1 MAIADITDQRLTNL
15 EIKAT
20 YTEDL
25 VEQLDK
31 IIAHQQQQIAQLI
44 REVIE
49 LRQHT
54 PESILNNQNILR
66 DDQPPH
72 FWEIFNANYLIAIN
86 AFI

>member
-1 MAIADITDQRLTNL
+1 MATSDIIDQRLTNL

-31 IIAHQQQQIAQLI
+31 IIVHQQQQIAQLI

-49 LRQHT
+49 LRQPALET
-54 PESILNNQNILR
+54 VMNNQSILS
-66 DDQPPH
+66 DDKPPH
-72 FWEIFNANYLIAIN
+72 F
-86 AFI
+86 

>member
-1 MAIADITDQRLTNL
+1 MATSDIIDQRLTNL

-31 IIAHQQQQIAQLI
+31 IIVHQQQQIAQLI

-49 LRQHT
+49 LRQPALET
-54 PESILNNQNILR
+54 VMNNQRILS
-66 DDQPPH
+66 DDKPPH
-72 FWEIFNANYLIAIN
+72 F
-86 AFI
+86 

>member
-1 MAIADITDQRLTNL
+1 MATSDIIDQRLTNL

-31 IIAHQQQQIAQLI
+31 IIVHQQQQIAQLI

-49 LRQHT
+49 LRQPALET
-54 PESILNNQNILR
+54 VMNNQSILS
-66 DDQPPH
+66 DDKPSH
-72 FWEIFNANYLIAIN
+72 F
-86 AFI
+86 

>member
-1 MAIADITDQRLTNL
+1 MATSDIIDQRLTNL

-31 IIAHQQQQIAQLI
+31 IIVHQQQQIAQLI

-49 LRQHT
+49 LRQPA
-54 PESILNNQNILR
+54 PERVLNNQSILR

-72 FWEIFNANYLIAIN
+72 F
-86 AFI
+86 

>member
-1 MAIADITDQRLTNL
+1 MATSDIIDQRLTNL

-31 IIAHQQQQIAQLI
+31 IIVHQQQQIAQLI

-49 LRQHT
+49 LRQPALET
-54 PESILNNQNILR
+54 VMNNQSILR
-66 DDQPPH
+66 DDKPPH
-72 FWEIFNANYLIAIN
+72 F
-86 AFI
+86 

>member
-1 MAIADITDQRLTNL
+1 MATSDLIDQRLTNL

-31 IIAHQQQQIAQLI
+31 IIVHQQQQIAQLI

-49 LRQHT
+49 LRQPALET
-54 PESILNNQNILR
+54 VMNNQSILR
-66 DDQPPH
+66 DDKPPH
-72 FWEIFNANYLIAIN
+72 F
-86 AFI
+86 